1 MGTINSF
8 SMRAGSSYYFSNLFL
23 GTEFYY
29 SNGNKANQD
38 YRLDFSGMNST
49 LSVGYNFLKSNIFH
63 LEPQISFLMSNN
75 KILKDD
81 ILTKKTEYL
90 C

>member
-8 SMRAGSSYYFSNLFL
+8 SMGAGSSYYFSNLFL

-49 LSVGYNFLKSNIFH
+49 LSVGYNFFKI
-63 LEPQISFLMSNN
+63 QYISFRTTNKFSNV
-75 KILKDD
+75 K
-81 ILTKKTEYL
+81 
-90 C
+90 